1 MQLKFPVS
9 REKQGN
15 RHGNSGA
22 ETGSTIGPR
31 FAVSWGQNGRLNDG
45 FSRVGAGNAGEF
57 RGRLRVERNAID
69 CVAAREGLEPP
80 TFALGKRCSILL
92 SYRATRRRS

>member
-15 RHGNSGA
+15 RHGNSSA
-22 ETGSTIGPR
+22 ETGPAIGPR
-31 FAVSWGQNGRLNDG
+31 FAVSWGLNGRLNDG

-57 RGRLRVERNAID
+57 GDRLRVERNAMD
-69 CVAAREGLEPP
+69 CVAAREGISEVN
-80 TFALGKRCSILL
+80 KIK
-92 SYRATRRRS
+92 